1 MEYRMSKALSVIVV
15 GAGIAGLS
23 AAWDL
28 RRAGHSV
35 VVLERAGFA
44 GGRMADR
51 VVNGLNVHTGASI
64 LFTFYEDMLGL
75 IRKVGLEPDLVTIP
89 GDRSVTCDNGSMTY
103 PLRYKQDV
111 AFLLGHPAFG
121 AMTKARLATL
131 LPEMIAAGLT
141 TDPNLMHTAVRFDDE
156 TMADYVRRRVGEDFL
171 ENYVEPLFRGP
182 WHWEPEEISRAYLLS
197 ILGHLSRH
205 DLATFRQGIGALTRK
220 LAAGLDVRTDTA
232 VSRVEESEGRVT
244 VALADGRSMTADIVV
259 LAVQGNKVAGLIG
272 GTAALRHDHVKDVR
286 YTPGARVYY
295 SLKRAPAN
303 PRNLRFT
310 RRNPSAIS
318 FYDEFAHDR
327 IVPEGHVQPPYLQAE
342 LTPQTRD
349 RMIAEGGTANPDRYA
364 RDAVRAL
371 YPDLERDLDAIV
383 EQYWDEMLPQW
394 HPGYARKVADFLA
407 RQEKVRRRVY
417 ACGDYLAHSHT
428 GGACASGRRTARLVL
443 GHWSG

>member
-1 MEYRMSKALSVIVV
+1 MTLSIVVV

-28 RRAGHSV
+28 QQAGHRV
-35 VVLERAGFA
+35 TVIEQAAFA

-51 VVNGLNVHTGASI
+51 VVSGLNVHTGASI
-64 LFTFYEDMLGL
+64 LFTFYDEMFGL
-75 IRKVGLEPDLVTIP
+75 IRDVGLERDVVAIP
-89 GDRSVTCDNGSMTY
+89 GDRSVTCDNGGMTY
-103 PLRYKQDV
+103 PLRYKPDV

-131 LPEMIAAGLT
+131 LPEMIASGLT

-205 DLATFRQGIGALTRK
+205 DLATFRTGIGALTRA
-220 LAAGLDVRTDTA
+220 LAARLAVRTGTA
-232 VSRVEESEGRVT
+232 VAGAQVGEDKVSIR
-244 VALADGRSMTADIVV
+244 LADGASLDADLAV
-259 LAVQGNKVAGLIG
+259 LAIQGNKVAGIIG
-272 GTAALRHDHVKDVR
+272 GMGDLDHDYFKGVR

-295 SLKRAPAN
+295 ALRRPPET
-303 PRNLRFT
+303 PRNLRFA
-310 RRNPSAIS
+310 RRSPSALS
-318 FYDEFAHDR
+318 FYDEYAADR

-349 RMIAEGGTANPDRYA
+349 RMIAEGGHGNPDRYA
-364 RDAVRAL
+364 RDAVRGL
-371 YPDLERDLDAIV
+371 YPALDRDLDAVV

-394 HPGYARKVADFLA
+394 YPGYARTVAAFLA
-407 RQEKVRRRVY
+407 RQENERRRIY

-443 GHWSG
+443 EHWRG